1 MDWGGAYGSRVPVE
15 ELDKLAVLAKVSTR
29 PRAVARKSY
38 PSYGQHVPV
47 EMFDQYT
54 IQPYLSR
61 PSNCREL
68 TKKEKQTEREL
79 SPPQFVNTADA
90 FGIRISRRKK
100 VDEERED
107 QRRRDA
113 EERIRAAMAP
123 STVAAPDSDTPAQRT
138 YLGNFE
144 RALDISEPITVQP
157 PRPQFHQIILPDVD
171 SEKKEAQKKFRNSHR

>member
-1 MDWGGAYGSRVPVE
+1 MAPVCPLRSWTNWPCWRKCPLAREQWRERVIPPM
-15 ELDKLAVLAKVSTR
+15 AS
-29 PRAVARKSY
+29 
-38 PSYGQHVPV
+38 
-47 EMFDQYT
+47 MFR
-54 IQPYLSR
+54 R

-157 PRPQFHQIILPDVD
+157 PRPQRSLEIVTAKSNLRTVSPAVP
-171 SEKKEAQKKFRNSHR
+171 